1 MAMLY
6 QLRKKLKN
14 VSLMNTEQCIDL
26 VDDLIN
32 QQ

>member
-1 MAMLY
+1 MLY
-6 QLRKKLKN
+6 RLRKKLKN

>member
-26 VDDLIN
+26 VNDPIN
-32 QQ
+32 EQ